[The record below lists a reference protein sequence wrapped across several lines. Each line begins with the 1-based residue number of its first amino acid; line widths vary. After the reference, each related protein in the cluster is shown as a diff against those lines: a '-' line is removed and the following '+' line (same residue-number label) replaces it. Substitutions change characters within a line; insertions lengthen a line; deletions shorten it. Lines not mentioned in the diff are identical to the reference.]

1 MKGLLYKEVA
11 SLMGLYKKNLVLVAV
26 IYGALSVVTRNNF
39 FLFFGIWMMGF
50 YSLSSFSLDD
60 ASGWGRYA
68 RTLPISDKQ
77 IVGAKFLAALIF
89 MALALVYALV
99 IGAVCWAMDSS
110 SFAWADF
117 LAGVLLV
124 TAVALLSVG
133 LMFYFAVKFGPEKSR
148 NYFMVA
154 ALAVFAVFF
163 LAGQV
168 GLLEAP
174 SEGDLAAVLTWM
186 ESHMVLVPLAAIA
199 LAGLVFF
206 LCYLAS
212 CAVYRRKEF

>member
-1 MKGLLYKEVA
+1 MKGLLYKEVV
-11 SLMGLYKKNLVLVAV
+11 SLLGLYRKNLVLVAV
-26 IYGALSVVTRNNF
+26 IYGALSVMTKNNF

-60 ASGWGRYA
+60 TSGWGRYA

-77 IVGAKFLAALIF
+77 IIGAKFLLALVF
-89 MALALVYALV
+89 MTIALVYALA
-99 IGAVCWAMDSS
+99 IGAVCWMVDPA
-110 SFAWADF
+110 SFDWADVF
-117 LAGVLLV
+117 GGILLV

-133 LMFYFAVKFGPEKSR
+133 LMFFLAVKFGPDKSR
-148 NYFMVA
+148 NYFMVL
-154 ALAVFAVFF
+154 ALAVFAIFF
-163 LAGQV
+163 LAGQM

-174 SEGDLAAVLTWM
+174 TEGELAA
-186 ESHMVLVPLAAIA
+186 A
-199 LAGLVFF
+199 LAWVGGHMALVVLGALALAVLVFF